1 MAKNKDNRVLPQ
13 FQSFAPH
20 NQGQNQAGNKTDKK
34 IPLRLQLAS
43 FLCGA
48 GVMIL
53 ELTGSR
59 LVAPFFGTS
68 LIVWTA
74 LIGVMMISLCIGN
87 WLGGYLADSHPEN
100 RLLGHIL
107 MLAAIITALT
117 AFAGNAV
124 LTQLAAQ
131 DINIYV
137 ASLVAALIIFTPA
150 SVLMGMTS
158 PVIARLAMR
167 DVSSSGVTMGRL
179 SALNSAGSICGTFLG
194 GFVLISMFPSGVILM
209 IVASGMALLSMFVY
223 AAGWA
228 GTLLLA
234 CALGAAAWS
243 AQVYGLPMTPV
254 GVQIDTR
261 YNHISIVENHMLD
274 GRRVRIMMTDPKG
287 AQSLIFTDNPN
298 ELVSDYT
305 KFYDL
310 AFHFKPDTKKILML
324 GGGGYCV
331 PRHVLSERDNVSF
344 DVVELDPGITEAAKK
359 YFELHDNS
367 NMRIFHEDARTFI
380 NRMSKNKNSP
390 QNINNI
396 NIEGADDSE
405 KYDAVFMDVFGSWY
419 SIPFQMTTVE
429 AAAAIRKLM
438 KPDGVLIMN
447 TITALH
453 GPRSGVF
460 HGIYAAFLQSF
471 PVMMIFPATAP
482 EPRYAY
488 SLQNIM
494 LVALCSENPPVPPA
508 PDANTARLLA
518 NQWHAPFTPDIPA
531 FTDEFAP
538 VERYAL
544 VQ

>member
-1 MAKNKDNRVLPQ
+1 MAKISL
-13 FQSFAPH
+13 SL
-20 NQGQNQAGNKTDKK
+20 QA
-34 IPLRLQLAS
+34 AS
-43 FLCGA
+43 FFSGA
-48 GVMIL
+48 GIMIL

-87 WLGGYLADSHPEN
+87 WLGGHIADKHPEK
-100 RLLGHIL
+100 RVLGHIL

-117 AFAGNAV
+117 AFIGNAV
-124 LTQLAAQ
+124 LSQLVMHN
-131 DINIYV
+131 INIYL
-137 ASLVAALIIFTPA
+137 ASIIAAAIIFAP
-150 SVLMGMTS
+150 SSILMGMVS
-158 PVIARLAMR
+158 PLTARLAMR
-167 DVSSSGVTMGRL
+167 NVESSGVTVGRL

-209 IVASGMALLSMFVY
+209 ILAGAMALLSMIVY
-223 AAGWA
+223 TAAWA

-254 GVQIDTR
+254 GVHIDTH

-274 GRRVRIMMTDPKG
+274 GRRVRLMMTDPTA
-287 AQSLIFTDNPN
+287 AQSLIYPDSPN

-305 KFYDL
+305 PFYDL

-331 PRHVLSERDNVSF
+331 PRHILSERNNVSF
-344 DVVELDPGITEAAKK
+344 DVVELDPGITEAARK
-359 YFELHDNS
+359 YFDLKDNN

-380 NRMSKNKNSP
+380 NKN
-390 QNINNI
+390 NNL
-396 NIEGADDSE
+396 NNDL
-405 KYDAVFMDVFGSWY
+405 KYDAVFMDVFNSWY
-419 SIPFQMTTVE
+419 SIPFHMTTVE
-429 AAAAIRKLM
+429 AAAAIKKLM

-447 TITALH
+447 VLTSLY

-460 HGIYAAFLQSF
+460 HGIYAAFAKSF

-482 EPRYAY
+482 EPRYVY
-488 SLQNIM
+488 SHQNIM
-494 LVALCSENPPVPPA
+494 LVALCSENPSVPPA
-508 PDANTARLLA
+508 PDVMTALLLA
-518 NQWHAPFTPDIPA
+518 NQWRGAFKPEIEA

-538 VERYAL
+538 VERYSL